1 MLKKLPKTFTKKKYV
16 FILFIFMSWF
26 VISACFLLMDYVY
39 KRHKLMNYAQETV
52 QVFNSIFEHANS
64 SIDLAEKIDYL
75 DCDKSLN
82 LLRQIAAVTPYVRSI
97 VILHNNKLVCN
108 SVLGKTDFPVDIN
121 LKHKRLAIV
130 DKSYITKKP
139 VLILTKKIN
148 ENTEI
153 RIGINTYFLSHNLLS
168 GSEDREL
175 YIEIDDTIYN
185 LDGVAK
191 SLDISDGYIRATS
204 QAYPFSIYVNDS
216 FVLTSLD
223 VKFILFMLFA
233 GVIVGGYGNR
243 IFSKTD
249 FVKYELE
256 NAILNNEIK
265 PYIQPISSSNGNVI
279 GGEVLARW
287 VKGNDRVIPPSVFI
301 PLIEQYDLMESMTN
315 SMLDQLINTP
325 KLLNSN
331 KQLHLSINVT
341 KECLENEMIH
351 IKCEWLAEQCC
362 LILELTESKEFTD
375 PETISLLMSQ
385 LREQGVLF
393 ALDDYGTG
401 FSTLKYLKQYQFDYL
416 KIDKMFVDNVCND
429 SVSREIIKNIIA
441 LAKKLNINLV
451 AEGVEHQC
459 QVNKLANYGV
469 DYFQGYYFSK
479 PITVDDFIAKYIL
492 Q

>member
-1 MLKKLPKTFTKKKYV
+1 MLQKLPKIFTKKKYV
-16 FILFIFMSWF
+16 FILFVFMSWF
-26 VISACFLLMDYVY
+26 VLSACFLLMDYAY

-52 QVFNSIFEHANS
+52 QVFNSIFNHANS

-75 DCDKSLN
+75 NCDKSLN
-82 LLRQIAAVTPYVRSI
+82 QLRQIAAITPYVRSI
-97 VILHNNKLVCN
+97 VILHNNKLICN
-108 SVLGKTDFPVDIN
+108 SVLGKTNFPVNRN
-121 LKHKRLAIV
+121 LKHKKLAII

-148 ENTEI
+148 ENSEI
-153 RIGINTYFLSHNLLS
+153 RIGINTYFLSHNLIS
-168 GSEDREL
+168 STEDREL
-175 YIEIDDTIYN
+175 YIEIDDAIYN

-191 SLDISDGYIRATS
+191 TIDTSDGYIRVS
-204 QAYPFSIYVNDS
+204 SLLYPFSIYVDDS

-223 VKFILFMLFA
+223 MTFVLFMLLT
-233 GVIVGGYGNR
+233 GIVVGGYGNR

-265 PYIQPISSSNGNVI
+265 PYIQPISSSNGDVI

-287 VKGNDRVIPPSVFI
+287 VKSNDRVIPPSVFI

-315 SMLDQLINTP
+315 AMIDQLINTP
-325 KLLNSN
+325 NLLESN
-331 KQLHLSINVT
+331 KSLHLSINVT
-341 KECLENEMIH
+341 KECLENEIIR
-351 IKCEWLAEQCC
+351 IKCEWLAEQCR
-362 LILELTESKEFTD
+362 LILELTESEEFTD
-375 PETISLLMSQ
+375 PEYISLLMSE
-385 LREQGVLF
+385 LRERGVLF

-416 KIDKMFVDNVCND
+416 KIDKMFIDNVCDD
-429 SVSREIIKNIIA
+429 SVSSEIIKNIIS
-441 LAKKLNINLV
+441 LAKKLNISLV

-459 QVNKLANYGV
+459 QVNKLSNYGV

-479 PITVDDFIAKYIL
+479 PITVDDFIAKYIP
-492 Q
+492 

>member
-1 MLKKLPKTFTKKKYV
+1 MLLTG
-16 FILFIFMSWF
+16 
-26 VISACFLLMDYVY
+26 
-39 KRHKLMNYAQETV
+39 
-52 QVFNSIFEHANS
+52 
-64 SIDLAEKIDYL
+64 
-75 DCDKSLN
+75 
-82 LLRQIAAVTPYVRSI
+82 I
-97 VILHNNKLVCN
+97 V
-108 SVLGKTDFPVDIN
+108 
-121 LKHKRLAIV
+121 
-130 DKSYITKKP
+130 
-139 VLILTKKIN
+139 
-148 ENTEI
+148 
-153 RIGINTYFLSHNLLS
+153 
-168 GSEDREL
+168 
-175 YIEIDDTIYN
+175 
-185 LDGVAK
+185 
-191 SLDISDGYIRATS
+191 
-204 QAYPFSIYVNDS
+204 
-216 FVLTSLD
+216 
-223 VKFILFMLFA
+223 
-233 GVIVGGYGNR
+233 VGGYGNR

-479 PITVDDFIAKYIL
+479 RITVDDFIAKYIL

>member
-108 SVLGKTDFPVDIN
+108 SVLGKTNFPVDIN
-121 LKHKRLAIV
+121 LKHKRLAII

-191 SLDISDGYIRATS
+191 SLDTSDGYIRATS

-223 VKFILFMLFA
+223 VKFVLFMLFA

-256 NAILNNEIK
+256 NAIFNNEIK

-479 PITVDDFIAKYIL
+479 PITVDDFIAKYIP
-492 Q
+492 